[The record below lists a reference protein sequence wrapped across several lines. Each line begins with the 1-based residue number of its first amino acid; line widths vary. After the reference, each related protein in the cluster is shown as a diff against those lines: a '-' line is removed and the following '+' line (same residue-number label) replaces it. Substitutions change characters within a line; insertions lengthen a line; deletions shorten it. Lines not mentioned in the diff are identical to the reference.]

1 MLASYSIHTPN
12 EPPDEPGWPFVCKN
26 KTGELDTSCPNWTM
40 KLMRFG
46 HFKVRDCQ
54 PLDSMTIYDT
64 MPYTLSL

>member
-46 HFKVRDCQ
+46 HFKVGVGVSDPTC
-54 PLDSMTIYDT
+54 LLTVGDA
-64 MPYTLSL
+64 TLAY